1 MPKGVPVATVA
12 IDGSQNAALLVLQ
25 MIGITNTEI
34 AERLR
39 IYKEE
44 MANR

>member
-1 MPKGVPVATVA
+1 
-12 IDGSQNAALLVLQ
+12 VLQ
-25 MIGITNTEI
+25 MIGITDSEI
-34 AERLR
+34 AEKLR